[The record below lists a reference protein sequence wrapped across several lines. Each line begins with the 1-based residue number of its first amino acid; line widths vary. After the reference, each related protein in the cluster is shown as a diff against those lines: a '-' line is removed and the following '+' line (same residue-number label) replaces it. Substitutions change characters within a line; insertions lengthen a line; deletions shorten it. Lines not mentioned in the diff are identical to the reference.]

1 MAAKAAAGPGR
12 GYKLNLAFGL
22 VNIPIRYRLVN
33 ESGSTISAKTLCPEH
48 HEPVKAGLWI
58 CSGGTAQEH
67 TVERDEV
74 VKGYP
79 HPDNPS
85 QFVLVETSVLEE
97 FAESKSGN
105 AQIEK
110 MVDVSKIDPIYLDKA
125 YNVWP
130 DVGGQAAF
138 YLLETVCRKKKEAAV
153 TTAVISKQ
161 TQTVIFRWSEI
172 EKCMFAHVCHF
183 ETKIRRADIEMV
195 KALSA
200 QRTPPPKEQV
210 VAATTLLATL
220 AGEFDPSEVEDTW
233 TPAVQDAIRQVAA
246 GQPVKVAAAAPVAK
260 ADDLMATLMAS
271 LEIPAGKK
279 APAKPRAKKEKV
291 TT

>member
-22 VNIPIRYRLVN
+22 VNVPVRYKPLN
-33 ESGSTISAKTLCPEH
+33 ETGSTISAKTLCPEH
-48 HEPVKAGLWI
+48 HEPVKAGLWV
-58 CSGGTAQEH
+58 CSGGTTQEH
-67 TVERDEV
+67 TVERDAV
-74 VKGYP
+74 IKGYP

-110 MVDVSKIDPIYLDKA
+110 IVDSSTIDPAYFDKTYLI
-125 YNVWP
+125 WP
-130 DVGGQAAF
+130 DVGGEAAF
-138 YLLETVCRKKKEAAV
+138 DLLSAVLRAEKRAAV

-161 TQTVIFRWSEI
+161 TQTVVFRWSE
-172 EKCMFAHVCHF
+172 EFECLLAHVCRF
-183 ETKIRRADIEMV
+183 ATQIRHGDIDTV
-195 KALSA
+195 KAVSA
-200 QRTPPPKEQV
+200 GRAEPPKEQV
-210 VAATTLLATL
+210 AAAKALLDTLT
-220 AGEFDPSEVEDTW
+220 GEFDPSEVEDTW

-246 GQPVKVAAAAPVAK
+246 GQPVKVAVAAPVAK

-271 LEIPAGKK
+271 LETPAKTK
-279 APAKPRAKKEKV
+279 APAKPRAKKEKA
-291 TT
+291 TA